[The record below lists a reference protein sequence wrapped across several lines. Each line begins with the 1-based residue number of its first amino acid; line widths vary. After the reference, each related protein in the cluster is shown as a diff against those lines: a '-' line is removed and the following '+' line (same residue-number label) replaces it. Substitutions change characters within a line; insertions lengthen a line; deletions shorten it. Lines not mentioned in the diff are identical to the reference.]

1 MHEFNLD
8 GMLLSHDFRRSIYD
22 NVVGNGLI
30 DNYYQTLKE
39 EFGLKNSKMAI
50 NILNKQARLRQ
61 CNKYWELDYYLDQ
74 KVKDMTKTYYCKDKF
89 CLNCKKWRQAQRMKK
104 FLPVLQE
111 YDDDLYFVTFT
122 IPNCSGL
129 QVKETIYKI
138 FDGHKNLVK
147 FLLGRRK
154 LKLIDRSMF
163 NLIGGIRVLEIS
175 INRTSRNKY
184 HVHLHCAYILKDFK
198 MLKPQYQNAYSVDN
212 TGKRDY
218 IRKFTREEI
227 VLQKLWFLVYNNI
240 DLRTCDTID
249 YFKAINPLTN
259 REKTYKNK
267 GYSVTI
273 DKFKPGQYQ
282 EMFKYMVKDH
292 ATYVDENGEF
302 KKDVISYD
310 EFKVLYFATA
320 NVRQLE
326 SFGCLKGI
334 KDIEDDEEA
343 DEVNEL
349 YHSFV
354 NALRKFEEPLQV
366 TETPGETLRKS
377 DIIYVSKRKLYS
389 YLRNLKNVE
398 ENKDK
403 PISLIDNKLNIEEF
417 KYYNSLIKDMVDK
430 DKSLEFKKDRL
441 YFDKDK
447 IKKLSKGYRI
457 VNL

>member
-1 MHEFNLD
+1 
-8 GMLLSHDFRRSIYD
+8 MLLSHDFRRSIYD
-22 NVVGNGLI
+22 NCVGNGLI

-39 EFGLKNSKMAI
+39 EFGLKNGKMAI

-111 YDDDLYFVTFT
+111 YDEDLYFVTFT

-129 QVKETIYKI
+129 DVKKTIDKI
-138 FDGHKNLVK
+138 FEGHRTLVK
-147 FLLGRRK
+147 YLLGRVK
-154 LKLIDRSMF
+154 TKMFDKSMF
-163 NLIGGIRVLEIS
+163 NLIGGLRVLEIS

-198 MLKPQYQNAYSVDN
+198 MSTPKYQNCYSVDN

-218 IRKFTREEI
+218 VRKFSREEI
-227 VLQKLWFLVYNNI
+227 VLQKLWFLFYNNV
-240 DLRTCDTID
+240 DLRSCDSID

-282 EMFKYMVKDH
+282 EMFKYMIKDH

-302 KKDVISYD
+302 RKDVITYD

-326 SFGCLKGI
+326 CFGCLKGI
-334 KDIEDDEEA
+334 KDVEDDEEA
-343 DEVNEL
+343 EEVNEL
-349 YHSFV
+349 YHSFI
-354 NALRKFEEPLQV
+354 NALQAFEEPITV
-366 TETPGETLRKS
+366 TETPGETLKKS

-389 YLRNLKNVE
+389 YLRNLKNIE

-417 KYYNSLIKDMVDK
+417 KYYNNLIKDMVDK

-447 IKKLSKGYRI
+447 IKKLSQTYRI